1 MSGWRGK
8 VEGMGDEGSEGIP
21 FDVVFVLLSLLRDWS
36 LWWIVW
42 VMDGRCSK
50 VVQRGV
56 VSISAVA

>member
-1 MSGWRGK
+1 M
-8 VEGMGDEGSEGIP
+8 EGMGDEGSEGIP